1 MSQVLEFERCDLDIK
16 SNKRSH
22 HTEQN
27 GEDRLIV
34 RRGQPFSLVL
44 HLKAGSPEF
53 NPEETSFTLIVETG
67 TLLGKESDTKVSFG
81 LKDSTD
87 DKEWSASASKAPGN
101 TVALNISSSPEA
113 PIGLY
118 SLSLLQQGQSTSLG
132 AFVLLFNAWCPRD
145 AVYMRSETKRQEYV
159 LSQHGLLYRGSATRI
174 HHKPWNFSQFEP
186 GILDI
191 CLKILDEGLNVVSD
205 TDQDC
210 SERRSPV
217 YITRVLSA
225 MINSNDNEG
234 VLVGEWA
241 EFEDGVHPST
251 WIGSGDILR
260 QWADSGP
267 VCYGQCWVFAA
278 VDCTVSRAL
287 GIPCRVVT
295 NFSSAH
301 DGNGNLLIEKMYDED
316 GERLEDPDSVWNFH
330 VWVESWM
337 ARPDLEQAGF
347 DGWQVSDA
355 TPQETSEGV
364 FCCGPVP
371 VSAIREGELTKKFDA
386 PFVFAE
392 VNADVVEYVKLSTG
406 DFVKFSGSTDSIG
419 QNISTKAVGRDKR
432 RDITHHYKY
441 PEGSEEERRVFE
453 KAQHRNKLQKK
464 GKEPGLRIKIK
475 LAKNMVVGSDFEVYA
490 VLANNCMVAKSCSF
504 MLYARA
510 VRYNST
516 RGASCGFISDTV
528 TVTPGEEKLLFLK
541 LKYSDYGKVISPD
554 RMIQVTAFVNDKE
567 NREYHKAEK
576 LIVLDE
582 PDLEVKLTGEARVGQ
597 PLTAEL
603 CLLNPLPEALQDC
616 SFTLEGVGLTQEKPI
631 TIKLGTVA
639 SKQEAKA
646 SVQLSPREAGFT
658 VLLVDFDSDK
668 LKNIKNFIPMVVMSD
683 ALSPSL
689 NTIAMT

>member
-67 TLLGKESDTKVSFG
+67 TVHCVVLHNCG
-81 LKDSTD
+81 
-87 DKEWSASASKAPGN
+87 AS
-101 TVALNISSSPEA
+101 LNISSSPEA

-441 PEGSEEERRVFE
+441 PEGAVIGVVHKPSVGI
-453 KAQHRNKLQKK
+453 L
-464 GKEPGLRIKIK
+464 EP
-475 LAKNMVVGSDFEVYA
+475 
-490 VLANNCMVAKSCSF
+490 VA
-504 MLYARA
+504 
-510 VRYNST
+510 
-516 RGASCGFISDTV
+516 
-528 TVTPGEEKLLFLK
+528 
-541 LKYSDYGKVISPD
+541 
-554 RMIQVTAFVNDKE
+554 
-567 NREYHKAEK
+567 H
-576 LIVLDE
+576 
-582 PDLEVKLTGEARVGQ
+582 
-597 PLTAEL
+597 
-603 CLLNPLPEALQDC
+603 PLP
-616 SFTLEGVGLTQEKPI
+616 
-631 TIKLGTVA
+631 A
-639 SKQEAKA
+639 S
-646 SVQLSPREAGFT
+646 
-658 VLLVDFDSDK
+658 
-668 LKNIKNFIPMVVMSD
+668 
-683 ALSPSL
+683 
-689 NTIAMT
+689 